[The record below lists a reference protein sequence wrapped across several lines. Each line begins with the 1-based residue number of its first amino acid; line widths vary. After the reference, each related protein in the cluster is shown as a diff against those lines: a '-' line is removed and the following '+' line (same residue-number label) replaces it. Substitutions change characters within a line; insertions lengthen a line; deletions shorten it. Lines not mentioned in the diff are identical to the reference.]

1 MDKDIKKRIKNK
13 SITLLKDRPKI
24 DEKDLENTLNNDI
37 NQKKNKKP
45 ITNKI
50 NKPKDEE
57 IAKRTKKIVG
67 YSFLGLGILGALTSL
82 VFVAKLVARKWGW
95 KLGIKLPKFMN
106 KTKIK

>member
-57 IAKRTKKIVG
+57 IAKKLRKLLVIV
-67 YSFLGLGILGALTSL
+67 F
-82 VFVAKLVARKWGW
+82 
-95 KLGIKLPKFMN
+95 
-106 KTKIK
+106 